1 MHACLELFSTFAEV
15 GEHRLVGSSQIIG
28 KGKKI
33 SLYFIVFFIKTHKC

>member
-28 KGKKI
+28 KGKKNQFI
-33 SLYFIVFFIKTHKC
+33 LYCLFHKNT